1 MRLAVAIVGGGAITE
16 QLYLSYFNHHQE
28 CYEVYLVEK
37 NVARTNYLVA
47 KYPFIKHSIFDY
59 KEIIGDINVAIL
71 ALPNFLHAPVA
82 VDFITRGIP
91 VFIEKPLAINYEEG
105 LKVAELATKL
115 NVPVGVGLVK
125 RFYES
130 SVLIKKMIDAELF
143 GKVRSVLISDGNE
156 FAWPLQSD
164 SLVDKKKSGGG
175 VLIDS
180 GAHLLDLACWWLG
193 KGKLISY
200 ADDNCGNIETECDLK
215 ILMGDVQVH
224 VELSRLRKLQQKI
237 EIKFD
242 RGLLQYSF
250 KERKPTLKF
259 FADSTGG
266 FAIPIEIN
274 DDLRTAFRHQ
284 VEAFFAQCNFQEN
297 KQMETGASIMG
308 LESLELISECYGDR
322 K

>member
-1 MRLAVAIVGGGAITE
+1 
-16 QLYLSYFNHHQE
+16 
-28 CYEVYLVEK
+28 VYLVEK
-37 NVARTNYLVA
+37 NADRTSYLLA
-47 KYPFIKHSIFDY
+47 KYPFIKRTISDY
-59 KEIIGDINVAIL
+59 KEIIANINVAIL

-82 VDFITRGIP
+82 IDFISRGVP

-115 NVPVGVGLVK
+115 NVPIGVGLVK

-164 SLVDKKKSGGG
+164 SLIDKKKSGGG

-193 KGKLISY
+193 KGKVISY

-237 EIKFD
+237 EIRFE
-242 RGLLQYSF
+242 RGLLQYCF
-250 KERKPTLKF
+250 KERKPSLKF
-259 FADSTGG
+259 LADSMGS
-266 FAIPIEIN
+266 FVIPIEIK

-284 VEAFFAQCNFQEN
+284 IEAFFAQCNFQKN
-297 KQMETGASIMG
+297 KPVETGANIMG
-308 LESLELISECYGDR
+308 LESLELIFECYGYR